1 MNAMAQSGTITSKN
15 IETYM
20 QINQGIYQTIQD
32 VLTYNQ
38 VINSIN
44 ENIAYTRQQAKMIT
58 SNQLHL

>member
-1 MNAMAQSGTITSKN
+1 MNAMAQPGTITSKN

-38 VINSIN
+38 VITSLN